1 MAPGDPTIGK
11 ATGLPTAG
19 FPPTP
24 AEAPPAPRAFF
35 RRRPHSTVPERV
47 EVEATSGPPAP
58 VAPAPEAP
66 SLDTRVASL
75 ETATVEHRQAITTLG
90 VAVDKWA
97 HSVDE
102 AVRGKVSAPVLN
114 DLEARV
120 RRLEEQLRAPPAPRP
135 SFWRRAR

>member
-24 AEAPPAPRAFF
+24 PSPDPPPRVLFV
-35 RRRPHSTVPERV
+35 RVPHSTIPVGIEPPSETQVPV
-47 EVEATSGPPAP
+47 PGPGPPSPTVRLDAL
-58 VAPAPEAP
+58 EAMV
-66 SLDTRVASL
+66 D
-75 ETATVEHRQAITTLG
+75 EHRQAITTLG